1 MNEVQVNSQGNVQ
14 SVDFTSQEPMQP
26 QRSSQTEMMVTRQAQ
41 EEIGR
46 ASCRERV

>member
-14 SVDFTSQEPMQP
+14 SVDFTSQEPIQP

-41 EEIGR
+41 LGHYW
-46 ASCRERV
+46 